1 MKKIFANVFVLFSLT
16 CHVRSLAQEPFRD
29 AAPHVQYQ
37 YIGTYDPSRFNRILG
52 GELDTFM
59 MGSPMPASS
68 FRAQF
73 AKPKYAVKL
82 YRVKYRSMAPEYGN
96 WPVEASGLVAIPV
109 TGSDSMPMVSYQHGT
124 VFSRREVPSFPDE
137 SMETKLM
144 LAQFASQGYIVI
156 GADYFG
162 LGASTLPNSYL
173 VRGSSEQ
180 ACVDM
185 LYAAQD
191 VLKAMKIRQGPFF
204 VHGWSQGGWTNMTFL
219 RKLEY
224 LGIKVTA
231 AATASAPV
239 DAFATMNRWMNNYQP
254 GDAVYLPACVT
265 NYIFAVEFYNQIP
278 GLARTAIRPEYYQAA
293 KDFYEFKIDWTTYL
307 KLTRDKVKDVLKP
320 EFLSGGDFGTGV
332 YWLDLEKSQAYRWR
346 CATPLVNYYGEKDEV
361 VPVYIAKLAEG
372 FHTLF
377 GSNTTRA
384 ENAGKDADHRATFV
398 YSTIH
403 ARAWF
408 ETFLRTK

>member
-1 MKKIFANVFVLFSLT
+1 MKKFLLYIIFSNWVLSGII
-16 CHVRSLAQEPFRD
+16 AQEAFND
-29 AAPHVQYQ
+29 ASPHVQYQ
-37 YIGTYDPSRFNRILG
+37 YMGTFDLSKLNRILTT
-52 GELDTFM
+52 ELEEFM
-59 MGSPMPASS
+59 ASSTMPASS
-68 FRAQF
+68 FKGQF
-73 AKPKYAVKL
+73 VKPKYAVKL
-82 YRVKYRSMAPEYGN
+82 YRVKYRSSAPEYGN
-96 WPVEASGLVAIPV
+96 WPVVASGLVAIPE
-109 TGSDSMPMVSYQHGT
+109 TGKDSMPMISYQHGT
-124 VFSRREVPSFPDE
+124 VFSHNEVPSFTDE

-144 LAQFASQGYIVI
+144 IAQFASQGYIVI

-162 LGASTLPNSYL
+162 LGISDLPNSYL
-173 VRGSSEQ
+173 VRQSSEQ

-191 VLKAMKIRQGPFF
+191 ILKTMKVKQGPFF

-224 LGIKVTA
+224 LRIKVTA

-254 GDAVYLPACVT
+254 GDAVYLPACVS
-265 NYIFAVEFYNQIP
+265 NYIFAVEFYHQIP
-278 GLARTAIRPEYYQAA
+278 GLSRSAIRPEYYQAA
-293 KDFYEFKIDWTTYL
+293 KDFYEFKIDWPTFR
-307 KLTRDKVKDVLKP
+307 KLTKDKVQEFLNP
-320 EFLSGGDFGTGV
+320 EFLSGGNFGNGV

-346 CATPLVNYYGEKDEV
+346 CRTPLINFYGEKDEV

-384 ENAGKDADHRATFV
+384 ESAGPIADHRATYI
-398 YSTIH
+398 YSLIH
-403 ARAWF
+403 AKPWF
-408 ETFLRTK
+408 DSFLK

>member
-1 MKKIFANVFVLFSLT
+1 
-16 CHVRSLAQEPFRD
+16 
-29 AAPHVQYQ
+29 
-37 YIGTYDPSRFNRILG
+37 
-52 GELDTFM
+52 
-59 MGSPMPASS
+59 MPASV
-68 FRAQF
+68 FKGQF
-73 AKPKYAVKL
+73 ATPKYPVKL
-82 YRVKYRSMAPEYGN
+82 YRVKYRSVAPEYGN
-96 WPVEASGLVAIPV
+96 WPVEASGLVAIPE
-109 TGSDSMPMVSYQHGT
+109 TGGDSMPIVSYQHGT
-124 VFSRREVPSFPDE
+124 VFSHTEVPSFTDE

-162 LGASTLPNSYL
+162 LGISKLPNSYL

-191 VLKAMKIRQGPFF
+191 ILKSMKIKQGPLF

-224 LGIKVTA
+224 LRIKVTA
-231 AATASAPV
+231 ASTASAPV
-239 DAFATMNRWMNNYQP
+239 DAFATMNRWINNYQV

-265 NYIFAVEFYNQIP
+265 NYIFAVEFYHQIP
-278 GLARTAIRPEYYQAA
+278 GLSRSAIRPEYYQSA
-293 KDFYEFKIDWTTYL
+293 KEFFEFKIDWPTYR
-307 KLTRDKVKDVLKP
+307 KRTKDKVKDILIP
-320 EFLSGGDFGTGV
+320 EFMSGGDFGTGV

-346 CATPLVNYYGEKDEV
+346 CQTPLINYYGEKDEV

-372 FHTLF
+372 FHSLF

-384 ENAGKDADHRATFV
+384 ESAGPEADHRATYV
-398 YSTIH
+398 YSVIH
-403 ARAWF
+403 VKPWF
-408 ETFLRTK
+408 DTFLKGK